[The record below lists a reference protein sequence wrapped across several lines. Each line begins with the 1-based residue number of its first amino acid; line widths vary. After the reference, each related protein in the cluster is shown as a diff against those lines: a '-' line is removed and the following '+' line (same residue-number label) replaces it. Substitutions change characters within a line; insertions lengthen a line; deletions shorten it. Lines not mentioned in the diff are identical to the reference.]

1 MNDRDQILYISKN
14 TSRVSAKA
22 LSVISFSLLSHLLLY
37 RTWHTQQE
45 RKKEKKNE
53 KGNLR
58 TNPLGCYIFQKG

>member
-45 RKKEKKNE
+45 RKKEKK
-53 KGNLR
+53 
-58 TNPLGCYIFQKG
+58 